1 MNLKKIEIRY
11 YPPGL
16 SIVYEESGK
25 SSSIELNTYSLS
37 NNIHSY
43 IFNK

>member
-16 SIVYEESGK
+16 NMIYEEKGRK
-25 SSSIELNTYSLS
+25 NATELNTYSLA
-37 NNIHSY
+37 NNLE
-43 IFNK
+43 

>member
-16 SIVYEESGK
+16 NVIYEENRK
-25 SSSIELNTYSLS
+25 LNNTELNTYTLT
-37 NNIHSY
+37 NNME
-43 IFNK
+43 